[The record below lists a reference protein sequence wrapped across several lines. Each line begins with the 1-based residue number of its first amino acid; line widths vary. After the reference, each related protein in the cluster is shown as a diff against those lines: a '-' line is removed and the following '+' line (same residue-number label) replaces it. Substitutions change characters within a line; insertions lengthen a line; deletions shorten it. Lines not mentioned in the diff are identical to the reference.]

1 MSKNWKNIFNNS
13 IGTPKDTSIE
23 AKRMVKNVRTLSPHE
38 MKEHN
43 DKAYAEMVAR
53 KEYLDSKNSSK
64 DRE

>member
-1 MSKNWKNIFNNS
+1 MSNNWKNIFNNS
-13 IGTPKDTSIE
+13 IGTPKDASIE

-64 DRE
+64 NKE